1 MLHTIIKILIIA
13 MLALFAYAGYTTISE
28 AEAGTFMDTFTDIF
42 TGTFTGMLPLS
53 SL

>member
-13 MLALFAYAGYTTISE
+13 MLALFAYAGYTAISE
-28 AEAGTFMDTFTDIF
+28 AEAASFADTFKRA
-42 TGTFTGMLPLS
+42 FTGMFPLS

>member
-28 AEAGTFMDTFTDIF
+28 AEAATF
-42 TGTFTGMLPLS
+42 TGTFTSMLPLS
-53 SL
+53 IL

>member
-13 MLALFAYAGYTTISE
+13 MLALFAYAGYTTISD
-28 AEAGTFMDTFTDIF
+28 AEAAAFANTF
-42 TGTFTGMLPLS
+42 TGTFRGMLPLS

>member
-28 AEAGTFMDTFTDIF
+28 AEAGTFA
-42 TGTFTGMLPLS
+42 GMLPLS
-53 SL
+53 NL

>member
-28 AEAGTFMDTFTDIF
+28 AEAAMFADTFTLA
-42 TGTFTGMLPLS
+42 FTGMLPLS

>member
-1 MLHTIIKILIIA
+1 

-28 AEAGTFMDTFTDIF
+28 AEAGTFTDIF